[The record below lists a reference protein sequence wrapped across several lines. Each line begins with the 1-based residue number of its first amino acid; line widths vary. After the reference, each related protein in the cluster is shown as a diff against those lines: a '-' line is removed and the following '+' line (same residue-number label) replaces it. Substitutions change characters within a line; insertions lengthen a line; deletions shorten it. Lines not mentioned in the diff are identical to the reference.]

1 MRFWTHISELGN
13 ISKKKFK
20 QNYSSVTFK
29 FTLQILKIKISILPE
44 LLTNLNSNAL
54 LTPVWFSAK
63 EYIFTASLMSKWCLC
78 KMMGLPEAYFLQME
92 S

>member
-1 MRFWTHISELGN
+1 M
-13 ISKKKFK
+13 FK

-44 LLTNLNSNAL
+44 LLTNLSSNAL
-54 LTPVWFSAK
+54 LIPVWFSAK
-63 EYIFTASLMSKWCLC
+63 EYIFTASLMSKWHFYIYE
-78 KMMGLPEAYFLQME
+78 MMGFPEAYFLQME